1 MKKYVITEL
10 ISEFDKN
17 PDKYKDLSVSELITQ
32 FKEKVKTD
40 KEKHDKE
47 ILDLQNRFKNTYVKF
62 NDPTFDTLN
71 VIHIHELVYEG
82 KCSDW
87 NNIYSII
94 GTRIGIDNFSL
105 NISISSKINKK
116 INKTFA
122 ESLVLNFTII
132 TESEYN
138 EYFNKANEI
147 KKMIKSLKN

>member
-32 FKEKVKTD
+32 FREKVKTD
-40 KEKHDKE
+40 KEIHDKKL
-47 ILDLQNRFKNTYVKF
+47 LDLQNRFKNTYVKF
-62 NDPTFDTLN
+62 NDPTFGTLN

-94 GTRIGIDNFSL
+94 GTRIAIDNFSL
-105 NISISSKINKK
+105 NISISSK